1 MIVMKVVDLTLGI
14 SPNTRVFPGSPK
26 ASFIRWSK
34 FDTHGYDSEVMF
46 LSTHTGT
53 HMDAPSHFISGA
65 DNINQ
70 VAINRFVCKN
80 TLLLKMEKGAN
91 QMITRDDI
99 IENGS
104 NIYEKETII
113 FFTGWEKHYEKDN
126 NYVSDNPGLSAD
138 AAKYLVEKKV
148 NAIAIDGPSIDIGVD
163 NNFTAHKI
171 FLSNDTLII
180 ENLCNLEKLNN
191 QRLTLIVTPL
201 KLIGA
206 SGSPVRAIGIEE
218 DEIV

>member
-1 MIVMKVVDLTLGI
+1 MKVVNLTLEI
-14 SPNTRVFPGSPK
+14 SPNIRVFPGSPK
-26 ASFIRWSK
+26 PSFIRWSK
-34 FDTHGYDSEVMF
+34 FDIHGYDSEVMF

-53 HMDAPSHFISGA
+53 HIDAPSHFISGA

-80 TLLLKMEKGAN
+80 TLLLKMEQEAN

-99 IENGS
+99 IETGC
-104 NIYEKETII
+104 NI
-113 FFTGWEKHYEKDN
+113 YEKDN

-138 AAKYLVEKKV
+138 AAKFLAEKKV

-218 DEIV
+218 DTS

>member
-1 MIVMKVVDLTLGI
+1 M
-14 SPNTRVFPGSPK
+14 
-26 ASFIRWSK
+26 
-34 FDTHGYDSEVMF
+34 
-46 LSTHTGT
+46 
-53 HMDAPSHFISGA
+53 
-65 DNINQ
+65 
-70 VAINRFVCKN
+70 
-80 TLLLKMEKGAN
+80 
-91 QMITRDDI
+91 
-99 IENGS
+99 
-104 NIYEKETII
+104 
-113 FFTGWEKHYEKDN
+113 EKHYEKDN
-126 NYVSDNPGLSAD
+126 TYMSYNPGLSVD

-148 NAIAIDGPSIDIGVD
+148 NAIAIYGPSIDIGMD

-218 DEIV
+218 DEIA